1 MEDQKKAKYMLDDLN
16 NKVNTKKKEDPVNI
30 TFILE

>member
-16 NKVNTKKKEDPVNI
+16 NKVNTKKKEDPVKYQL
-30 TFILE
+30 ILE